1 MISKLQRPVIYI
13 LVLLDVICFIKKFHK
28 RKKTITV
35 LIFSNVLAEFR
46 SPAYDGSFPESEL
59 FKVAKN
65 NHRGNWGL
73 VPGFLEFQGRCDVFL
88 DNLVA
93 VLLQLERGGDLL
105 VDGPGKSGH
114 NASSQHSR
122 CQTHC
127 KSTNSS
133 LPLILI
139 VMRLKL
145 KIE

>member
-28 RKKTITV
+28 KKNTITV

-46 SPAYDGSFPESEL
+46 SPAFDGSFPESEL
-59 FKVAKN
+59 FRVAKN
-65 NHRGNWGL
+65 NHRGNWEL
-73 VPGFLEFQGRCDVFL
+73 FPGFLEFQGHCDVFPG
-88 DNLVA
+88 NLAA
-93 VLLQLERGGDLL
+93 VLLELEGGGDLL

-114 NASSQHSR
+114 HASSQHSR

-133 LPLILI
+133 LP
-139 VMRLKL
+139 VDGGKG
-145 KIE
+145 